1 VKIEGIWVSGDM
13 SGAYFTKRLHFWVRQ
28 ALYAGLLVVGLYFI
42 NDSAT
47 PELYQLLIAF
57 GLLGLLLYYFLGGG
71 GSRGDGWKNEEDHEI
86 DWVGGSRISRPPE
99 SSETSDS
106 ED

>member
-1 VKIEGIWVSGDM
+1 M
-13 SGAYFTKRLHFWVRQ
+13 SRSYFTKRLRFWVRQ
-28 ALYAGLLVVGLYFI
+28 ALFAGLLVVGLYFI

-86 DWVGGSRISRPPE
+86 DWVVRGFHGPRNPLKLQTLRINFIYFSP
-99 SSETSDS
+99 SSL
-106 ED
+106 